1 MKKLII
7 VWLMSPMVVAH
18 PGYDHAGLLAHGVA
32 NPDLPVML
40 LVVVAV
46 SGVWGLRFL
55 KRASRSLA

>member
-7 VWLMSPMVVAH
+7 AWLMSPMVVAH
-18 PGYDHAGLLAHGVA
+18 PGHDHVGILAHGVA

-46 SGVWGLRFL
+46 SGAWGLRFL
-55 KRASRSLA
+55 KRASRSIA